1 MEKILNVMRVLDSFG
16 VVYNFRYRD
25 KKKYKTALGGFFL
38 ILFLVLVFVLG
49 ILSFIPFVNRKNY
62 TIVYYTMNLAETEN
76 VELYRSESNFAVGLS
91 CDVKDY
97 QKKDIFKFL
106 ELKSNFVKYQK
117 FNDGSYKK
125 FPKDVITHKCTYDD
139 FYNKYNGE
147 FDYLGLSDY
156 ECIDD
161 KDDSIQGIYADEIF
175 SYFEF
180 SVSAKNKSAELL
192 DEIENYLMYNDCKLN
207 FAYTDIIIDLDN
219 YKSPIT
225 QYINQVFIQ
234 LNPSLFIKRNIYFMN
249 QYFTTDDYLMY
260 VYGDITPKIMPLY
273 SRYEEYSLYIGLNR
287 KETQPPRYDYFSKI
301 YLRADLKKTIIK
313 RKYQRLMEFYASTS
327 CLLNAIYKIL
337 VLILNYINNLYG
349 FHSISKF
356 IFFFKELDDENN
368 FNISKKSNMIK
379 EVLSIMNYKNE
390 NLDNDMNSNISEMIK
405 NVPPKKKIMVRQRLA
420 KFKTEKEG
428 DAEDIKDEKDKNL
441 YNTNKKQTEFRN
453 YRNPPSVKTLT
464 FLTRETLESKE
475 DISKKDNNY
484 DVNNNYIQGNL
495 QRYKLDQKKKKNNSR
510 LRVNF
515 KYNKDNNI
523 YSSEKIGTNSEN
535 DSNHSNKNINGNN
548 QIKNSFDVFELL
560 ISQAF
565 RCCLPNNMSIK
576 SNAVNKAK
584 KIIFKKLDVITYIR
598 NTILFDKINEININN
613 KEKALMNFISRPI
626 ISVCNKDEKNEF
638 AEFYENYED
647 KSFDKYYEEITEL
660 VNKNKKEEKDYK
672 LLSISSEHLKAFS

>member
-1 MEKILNVMRVLDSFG
+1 MRVLDSFG

-125 FPKDVITHKCTYDD
+125 FPKDVITHKCTYND

-180 SVSAKNKSAELL
+180 SVSAKNKSPELL

-428 DAEDIKDEKDKNL
+428 DAEDIKDEKEKNL

-453 YRNPPSVKTLT
+453 YRNPSSVKTLT

-484 DVNNNYIQGNL
+484 DVNNNY
-495 QRYKLDQKKKKNNSR
+495 SR
-510 LRVNF
+510 
-515 KYNKDNNI
+515 
-523 YSSEKIGTNSEN
+523 
-535 DSNHSNKNINGNN
+535 
-548 QIKNSFDVFELL
+548 
-560 ISQAF
+560 
-565 RCCLPNNMSIK
+565 
-576 SNAVNKAK
+576 
-584 KIIFKKLDVITYIR
+584 
-598 NTILFDKINEININN
+598 
-613 KEKALMNFISRPI
+613 
-626 ISVCNKDEKNEF
+626 
-638 AEFYENYED
+638 
-647 KSFDKYYEEITEL
+647 
-660 VNKNKKEEKDYK
+660 
-672 LLSISSEHLKAFS
+672 

>member
-1 MEKILNVMRVLDSFG
+1 MKSIENFLLMIDIFG
-16 VVYNFRYRD
+16 ITYSFRY
-25 KKKYKTALGGFFL
+25 KEKEKYQTAFGGIIFL
-38 ILFLVLVFVLG
+38 LFIVLALMLG
-49 ILSFIPFVNRKNY
+49 IYYFIPFVNRKNY
-62 TIVYYTMNLAETEN
+62 NIVYYTMNLAQTEVVN
-76 VELYRSESNFAVGLS
+76 LFSSESNIAIGID
-91 CDVKDY
+91 C
-97 QKKDIFKFL
+97 
-106 ELKSNFVKYQK
+106 ELIKTEKRTVDELLDLKINYVEYVKY
-117 FNDGSYKK
+117 NNGSYIKN
-125 FPKDVITHKCTYDD
+125 PKSLSKHKCTYND
-139 FYNKYNGE
+139 FYNKYDAQ
-147 FDYLGLSDY
+147 FDYLGISEY
-156 ECIDD
+156 ECLDN
-161 KDDSIQGIYADEIF
+161 KNFNLQGIYADKIF
-175 SYFEF
+175 TYFEF
-180 SVSAKNKSAELL
+180 AVTAKNTSKEIS
-192 DEIENYLMYNDCKLN
+192 DEIERFLFDNDCKFQLI
-207 FAYTDIIIDLDN
+207 YTDIIIDLDN
-219 YKSPIT
+219 YENPIR
-225 QYINQVFIQ
+225 QYLDSTFIQ

-428 DAEDIKDEKDKNL
+428 DAEDIKDEKEKNL

-453 YRNPPSVKTLT
+453 YRNPSSVKTLT

-484 DVNNNYIQGNL
+484 DVNNNYYQGNL
-495 QRYKLDQKKKKNNSR
+495 QKYKLDQKKKKNNSR

-535 DSNHSNKNINGNN
+535 DLNHSNKNINGNN

-626 ISVCNKDEKNEF
+626 ISVYNKDEKNEF

-672 LLSISSEHLKAFS
+672 LLSISNEHLKAYS

>member
-1 MEKILNVMRVLDSFG
+1 
-16 VVYNFRYRD
+16 
-25 KKKYKTALGGFFL
+25 
-38 ILFLVLVFVLG
+38 
-49 ILSFIPFVNRKNY
+49 
-62 TIVYYTMNLAETEN
+62 
-76 VELYRSESNFAVGLS
+76 
-91 CDVKDY
+91 
-97 QKKDIFKFL
+97 
-106 ELKSNFVKYQK
+106 
-117 FNDGSYKK
+117 
-125 FPKDVITHKCTYDD
+125 
-139 FYNKYNGE
+139 
-147 FDYLGLSDY
+147 
-156 ECIDD
+156 
-161 KDDSIQGIYADEIF
+161 
-175 SYFEF
+175 
-180 SVSAKNKSAELL
+180 
-192 DEIENYLMYNDCKLN
+192 
-207 FAYTDIIIDLDN
+207 
-219 YKSPIT
+219 
-225 QYINQVFIQ
+225 
-234 LNPSLFIKRNIYFMN
+234 
-249 QYFTTDDYLMY
+249 
-260 VYGDITPKIMPLY
+260 
-273 SRYEEYSLYIGLNR
+273 
-287 KETQPPRYDYFSKI
+287 
-301 YLRADLKKTIIK
+301 
-313 RKYQRLMEFYASTS
+313 MEFYASTS

-349 FHSISKF
+349 FHSISKY

-390 NLDNDMNSNISEMIK
+390 NLYNDMNSNISEMIK

-428 DAEDIKDEKDKNL
+428 DAEDIKDEKEKNL

-453 YRNPPSVKTLT
+453 YRNPSSVKTLT

-535 DSNHSNKNINGNN
+535 DSNHSNKNINNNN

-598 NTILFDKINEININN
+598 NSILFDKINEININN

-626 ISVCNKDEKNEF
+626 ISVYNKDEKNEF